1 MAAPGLSIDLRQRR
15 KQSQT
20 LTPALQQ
27 SIKLLQLSGTG
38 LDAIVREALETNP
51 LLALDDPPDDSA
63 AKAPR
68 APMRNPARGYRPTP
82 AATRLFGAA
91 AGAVSGT
98 DRHDAPAGG
107 HKREDSA
114 PVSEQSLREVL
125 FEDIAYSFADAGE
138 RNIAVDLSGLLD
150 EAGYLAG
157 DIGDVAALHGVAE
170 AQVSGIL
177 SRLQT
182 LAPPGLF
189 ARTLSE
195 CLRLQLVDA
204 GPLDRGMDAVLDNLS
219 LLTERGPDVLAA
231 AAGIASDALPL
242 YLERLRKLDPRPGL
256 ALAGAGAPA
265 VVPDLIVRPAV
276 DAPRYDGEHAG
287 QVGRWI
293 VAVNPDTVPRLSLDR
308 AGLESMRARSRDETE
323 RTYLRDRSQEA
334 SWLIQAVEKR
344 MATIL
349 LLGVEVFGR
358 QQEFLERGPAGLRPM
373 TRKDIARA
381 TALHEST
388 ISRAAND
395 KFAATPQGVFALK
408 FLFSAR
414 IDDLNGGPG
423 YAASAVRHRLRLL
436 IGAETAPLS
445 DEAATR
451 LLRAEGYDVARRT
464 VAKYREMLRIPSSVE
479 RRRRLRTNLVPS
491 PAQSGGHPA
500 GHSA

>member
-1 MAAPGLSIDLRQRR
+1 MARPGLLIDLRQQR

-38 LDAIVREALETNP
+38 LEAIVREALETNP

-63 AKAPR
+63 DKTPKAPR
-68 APMRNPARGYRPTP
+68 RDPAGGYRPTP

-91 AGAVSGT
+91 AGAASGA
-98 DRHDAPAGG
+98 DRRNAPATGRG
-107 HKREDSA
+107 EEVTALSRE
-114 PVSEQSLREVL
+114 PSLRDVL

-150 EAGYLAG
+150 ESGYLAG
-157 DIGDVAALHGVAE
+157 DIGDVAALHGVPE
-170 AQVSGIL
+170 AQVADVL
-177 SRLQT
+177 SRLQA
-182 LAPPGLF
+182 LAPAGLF

-204 GPLDRGMDAVLDNLS
+204 GSLDPGMDAVLNNLP
-219 LLTERGPDVLAA
+219 LLTGRGPDALAA
-231 AAGIASDALPL
+231 AAGIDRDALPL
-242 YLERLRKLDPRPGL
+242 YLERLRTLDPRPGL
-256 ALAGAGAPA
+256 ALAGTGAPA
-265 VVPDLIVRPAV
+265 VVPDLIVRPA
-276 DAPRYDGEHAG
+276 DEPPGYDGEHAR
-287 QVGRWI
+287 QVGRWV

-308 AGLESMRARSRDETE
+308 AGLEALRARSRDGAE
-323 RTYLRDRSQEA
+323 RAYLRDRSQEA
-334 SWLIQAVEKR
+334 TWLIQAVEKR

-349 LLGVEVFGR
+349 LVGIEIFRR
-358 QQEFLERGPAGLRPM
+358 QQEFLERGTTGLRPM

-381 TALHEST
+381 TDLHEST

-423 YAASAVRHRLRLL
+423 YAASAVRHRLRIL
-436 IGAETAPLS
+436 IDGEAGPLS
-445 DEAATR
+445 DEAVTR
-451 LLRAEGYDVARRT
+451 MLRAEGYDVARRT

-479 RRRRLRTNLVPS
+479 RRRRLRTGLTPPPPS
-491 PAQSGGHPA
+491 EKNSV
-500 GHSA
+500 SLS